1 MHCRLSKLTKAC
13 FIGGMLL
20 TIPFAAQGKPVSIT
34 PTYPQYRLAPVQPTT
49 QDSVSFWL
57 VEGKSNLT
65 CYPRYATSFSSSM
78 SGGYYLIRIRY
89 QELMLGIAC
98 MAMTDTMEYGPSF
111 NFGKL
116 QVGNYIIVD
125 SLFNLSLD
133 TFSVMPGPLP
143 SDSVTVTPASPTT
156 MDSLDFLL
164 FGANLSCA
172 GTVHNDTVFLVND
185 TCINLSFSYEE
196 CTTCDCLSMGRWI
209 PFHSKPLKAGTYGI
223 YDAQTFYVYCPPGAV
238 CLTPPGPVM
247 IPVRVGQVTVRAS
260 AAVVGGMV
268 NASNHPT
275 TSFECS
281 SSILKFSLPVAQSVT
296 LEIYRLN
303 GQKIATLLNGEKWN
317 PGTYRIPLNKFTTV
331 SGCIIAKLKTGTAIS
346 LVPITLLR

>member
-1 MHCRLSKLTKAC
+1 MDYRLSILAKAC
-13 FIGGMLL
+13 FIVGTLL
-20 TIPFAAQGKPVSIT
+20 IIPLAAQGKPVSISS
-34 PTYPQYRLAPVQPTT
+34 TYPQFRLAPVQPTT

-65 CYPRYATSFSSSM
+65 CYPRYATSFSSST
-78 SGGYYLIRIRY
+78 SGGYFLIRIRY

-98 MAMTDTMEYGPSF
+98 MVMTDTVEYGPKF

-125 SLFNLSLD
+125 SLTNLSLD
-133 TFSVMPGPLP
+133 TFSVMPSPL
-143 SDSVTVTPASPTT
+143 SRDSVTVTPDSPTA

-172 GTVHNDTVFLVND
+172 GTVYNDTVLLVND
-185 TCINLSFSYEE
+185 TCIYLSFSYEE
-196 CTTCDCLSMGRWI
+196 CTACDCLSMGRWI

-223 YDAQTFYVYCPPGAV
+223 YDAQIPYCPQGAV
-238 CLTPPGPVM
+238 CFLPAI
-247 IPVRVGQVTVRAS
+247 IPVRVGQVTVHAS

-268 NASNHPT
+268 NASDHPT
-275 TSFECS
+275 TSFERS
-281 SSILKFSLPVAQSVT
+281 SSILKFSLPMAQFVT

-303 GQKIATLLNGEKWN
+303 GQKIATLLKGEQCG

-331 SGCIIAKLKTGTAIS
+331 SGCIIAKLKTGRAIS

>member
-1 MHCRLSKLTKAC
+1 MDCRLPKLAKAC

-20 TIPFAAQGKPVSIT
+20 TIPFAAQGKTVSIT
-34 PTYPQYRLAPVQPTT
+34 STYPQYYLTPGQPTT

-65 CYPRYATSFSSSM
+65 CYPRYATSFSTST
-78 SGGYYLIRIRY
+78 SGGFFLIRIRY

-125 SLFNLSLD
+125 SLINLSLD
-133 TFSVMPGPLP
+133 TFSVTPSPLP

-156 MDSLDFLL
+156 MDSLDFSL
-164 FGANLSCA
+164 FGANLSCG
-172 GTVHNDTVFLVND
+172 GTVYNDTVLLVND
-185 TCINLSFSYEE
+185 SCIYLSFCYGE
-196 CTTCDCLSMGRWI
+196 CTACNCLSMGRWI
-209 PFHSKPLKAGTYGI
+209 PFHSKPLKAGTYSI
-223 YDAQTFYVYCPPGAV
+223 YDAQSSCIYLKPFI
-238 CLTPPGPVM
+238 

-268 NASNHPT
+268 NASDHPT

-281 SSILKFSLPVAQSVT
+281 SSILKFSLPVVQSVT

-303 GQKIATLLNGEKWN
+303 GQKIATLLNREECGS
-317 PGTYRIPLNKFTTV
+317 GTYRIPLNKFTTV
-331 SGCIIAKLKTGTAIS
+331 SGCIIAKLKTGTVIS